1 MKLITSLAVI
11 STLAVASFAADAGH
25 RGGGKL
31 IVHNDSKDA
40 TAVGGELVA
49 AEGSYD
55 WFGGSMSYLQ
65 MAGYRANA
73 GSVVVNGCPCRKKTI
88 LKNKSR
94 NALAIGAANAG
105 SIVLNAHSY

>member
-1 MKLITSLAVI
+1 MKILTGLTAVAVLA
-11 STLAVASFAADAGH
+11 TASFAADAGY
-25 RGGGKL
+25 RSSGKL
-31 IVHNDSKDA
+31 IVDNDSRNA

-49 AEGSYD
+49 ESAYDNVFGSGGSYL
-55 WFGGSMSYLQ
+55 Y

-94 NALAIGAANAG
+94 NAMALGAANAG
-105 SIVLNAHSY
+105 SIVLNTGY